1 MYARST
7 TIRGMPA
14 AIDDGIAYLRDEAMP
29 AIQRMDG
36 CIGMSMLVERD
47 TGRCIA
53 TSAWRDE
60 EAMRAS
66 AERIRPMRER
76 LVQTFGGEPE
86 VQEWEIAV
94 LHREHPLGDGGSARV
109 TWSRLDPAQMDRL
122 ADGFRMVLLPRFEDM
137 PGFCSASLM
146 MDRESGRA
154 VGTVSFESRDAME
167 RAREQMRSIRGEF
180 ARSMEAEIL
189 EVAEMDVA
197 MAHLRVPE
205 TV

>member
-1 MYARST
+1 
-7 TIRGMPA
+7 MPA

-29 AIQRMDG
+29 AIQQMDG

>member
-29 AIQRMDG
+29 AIQQMDG

-180 ARSMEAEIL
+180 ARSMGAEIL

>member
-29 AIQRMDG
+29 AIQQMDG

-167 RAREQMRSIRGEF
+167 RAREQMSSIRGEF
-180 ARSMEAEIL
+180 ARSMGAEIL

>member
-29 AIQRMDG
+29 AIQQMDG

>member
-7 TIRGMPA
+7 TIRGNPA

-29 AIQRMDG
+29 AIQQMDG
-36 CIGMSMLVERD
+36 CIGMSVLVERD
-47 TGRCIA
+47 TSRCIA

-66 AERIRPMRER
+66 AEQIHPMRER
-76 LVQTFGGEPE
+76 LVQTFGGAPE

-94 LHREHPLGDGGSARV
+94 LHREHPTGDRGSARV
-109 TWSRLDPAQMDRL
+109 TWVRLDPAQVERL
-122 ADGFRMVLLPRFEDM
+122 ADGFRMALLPQFEDM

-146 MDRESGRA
+146 VDRTGGRA

-167 RAREQMRSIRGEF
+167 RTREQTRKMRGEF
-180 ARSMEAEIL
+180 ARSVGAEVM
-189 EVAEMDVA
+189 EVAEMEMA

>member
-29 AIQRMDG
+29 AIQQMDG
-36 CIGMSMLVERD
+36 CVGMSMLVERD